1 MVVYVRVQ
9 GRQKFSTTG
18 PPEADRG
25 LKFEPDGDF
34 GHKVWFSKG
43 LQWY

>member
-1 MVVYVRVQ
+1 MVIYVRVQ
-9 GRQKFSTTG
+9 GRQKFQTD

-25 LKFEPDGDF
+25 LKFEPGSDI
-34 GHKVWFSKG
+34 GHKVPFSKG

>member
-9 GRQKFSTTG
+9 GRQKFQKG